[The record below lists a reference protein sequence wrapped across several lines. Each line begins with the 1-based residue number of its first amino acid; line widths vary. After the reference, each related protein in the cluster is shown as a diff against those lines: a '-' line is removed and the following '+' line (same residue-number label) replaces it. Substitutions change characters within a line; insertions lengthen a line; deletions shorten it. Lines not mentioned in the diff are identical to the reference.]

1 MSLELVCAVL
11 VLLAALAVLHRVI
24 VGPTVLDRVMA
35 VNVIGTKTIVLLV
48 LIGFI
53 YGRPSMFLDIAL
65 VYALIN
71 FIATIAVLRYLEALA
86 RRRLEGREA
95 GEEGAS

>member
-1 MSLELVCAVL
+1 MTFELVCAALVL
-11 VLLAALAVLHRVI
+11 VAALAVVYRVI
-24 VGPTVLDRVMA
+24 IGPTLMDRIMA

-53 YGRPSMFLDIAL
+53 YARPAMFLDIAL

-86 RRRLEGREA
+86 RRRLERSAAAAEDDA
-95 GEEGAS
+95 